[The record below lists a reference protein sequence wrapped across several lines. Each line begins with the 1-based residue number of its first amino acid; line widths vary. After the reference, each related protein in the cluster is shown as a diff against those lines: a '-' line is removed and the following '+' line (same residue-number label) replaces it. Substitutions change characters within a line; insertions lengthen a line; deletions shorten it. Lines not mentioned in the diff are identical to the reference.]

1 MEEKENLKENLKV
14 YSIKELDIKQN
25 SFIVIASKRNSGKS
39 VLVKN
44 LMKYL
49 FDNFDFKFSI
59 LFSDTFF
66 NGENKDLFDNNF
78 VFTSD
83 ELDIKIPKI
92 L

>member
-1 MEEKENLKENLKV
+1 METLETEDNLKINTIE
-14 YSIKELDIKQN
+14 ELDIKQN
-25 SFIVIASKRNSGKS
+25 SFIVITSKRNSGKTI
-39 VLVKN
+39 LNKDLIKN
-44 LMKYL
+44 L
-49 FDNFDFKFSI
+49 FDNYDFKFSI

-66 NGENKDLFDNNF
+66 NGDYKDLFDKNF

>member
-1 MEEKENLKENLKV
+1 MEDNLKV
-14 YSIKELDIKQN
+14 YALEDLNILQN
-25 SFIVIASKRNSGKS
+25 SFIVITSKRNSGKT
-39 VLVKN
+39 VLNKH
-44 LMKYL
+44 LIKYL
-49 FDNFDFKFSI
+49 FDNFDFQFSI

-66 NGENKDLFDNNF
+66 NGDYKTLFDKNF

>member
-1 MEEKENLKENLKV
+1 MEEDLNI
-14 YSIKELDIKQN
+14 YSIENLDIKQN
-25 SFIVIASKRNSGKS
+25 SFIVITSKRNSGKT
-39 VLVKN
+39 VLNKH
-44 LMKYL
+44 LIKYL
-49 FDNFDFKFSI
+49 FDNYDYNFSI

-66 NGENKDLFDNNF
+66 NGDYKDLFDKNF